1 MERALIRASCRPNT
15 EAEISATATSSRR
28 EGLSVG
34 LSEVCECCPFVILFP
49 LWVAFSNSQLAADS
63 GQHLDCWEDIGGE
76 EIYLFCNILPAV
88 SCMLHAIVSADDL
101 ESPSGLSQTFHG
113 KHNHCSPWMAPV
125 MGTKRTGSS
134 SLVRTLPSRS
144 LVTTISLWTS

>member
-1 MERALIRASCRPNT
+1 MERALISATCKPNT

-28 EGLSVG
+28 AGLSVG

-63 GQHLDCWEDIGGE
+63 GQHLDCWEEIGGE

-88 SCMLHAIVSADDL
+88 SCMLPAVVSAGDV
-101 ESPSGLSQTFHG
+101 ESPPGLSQTFQR
-113 KHNHCSPWMAPV
+113 KHNYCSLWMAPV
-125 MGTKRTGSS
+125 IGTKRTGSS
-134 SLVRTLPSRS
+134 SLVRTNPSSS
-144 LVTTISLWTS
+144 LVTTISR